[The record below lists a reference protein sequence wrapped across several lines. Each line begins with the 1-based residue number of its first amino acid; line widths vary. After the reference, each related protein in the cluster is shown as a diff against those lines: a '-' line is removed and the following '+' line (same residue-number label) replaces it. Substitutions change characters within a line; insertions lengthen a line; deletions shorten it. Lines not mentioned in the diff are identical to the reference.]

1 MDDLQDKDWLDERLA
16 ASAYLPDDGFTARV
30 VEGLPQRPRRAF
42 NRRTLILFVAVF
54 TSICLIASQS
64 IPLFQMVVGLV
75 AGGSLDHL
83 VGLIGKS
90 LHQPIFLA
98 GCGGAMALLTLSAYP
113 FLKRLA

>member
-30 VEGLPQRPRRAF
+30 VEGLPQRPR
-42 NRRTLILFVAVF
+42 